1 MMVDPNDI
9 ARYFLWLACE
19 ESEPEPITNMRLQKL
34 LYYAQ
39 GWALAVRGRPLF
51 EGTIEGWIHGPV
63 IREVYRTFAK
73 YNDDVI
79 SRSEAADSSIL
90 SRDDAEFVNAI
101 WESYKAYSASEL
113 RRRTHSERPW
123 LEARAGLGPDD
134 RGDRVIL
141 DETMRTFFRAEYD
154 RRALSG
160 LSLAELETAA
170 EDLSSGRGIKLGDA
184 KIRLN
189 NAI

>member
-1 MMVDPNDI
+1 MADPNDI

-19 ESEPEPITNMRLQKL
+19 ESEPEPITHMRLQKL

-51 EGTIEGWIHGPV
+51 PGTIEGWIHGPV

-79 SRSEAADSSIL
+79 SRSEAADSSLL

-141 DETMRTFFRAEYD
+141 DETMRAFFREEYD
-154 RRALSG
+154 KRALSG
-160 LSLAELETAA
+160 LSLTELETAA

-184 KIRLN
+184 KIRLKD
-189 NAI
+189 AI